1 MSGPCPIVIVAHGD
15 LGEALVRA
23 AEMIVGPQADLFAV
37 SLWPEE
43 SPAALEEKLL
53 ATLRQVGQRPALVLV
68 DLLGGTPF
76 NVVARHLPERDIV
89 CVTGVNLPMLLD
101 LLTARD
107 GESSPADL
115 AARAVQS
122 SRDSVQR
129 FLAVSDTA
137 TGAGLGA
144 PAR

>member
-1 MSGPCPIVIVAHGD
+1 MMSGPCPIVIVAHGD

-23 AEMIVGPQADLFAV
+23 AEMIVGPQANLFAV

-53 ATLRQVGQRPALVLV
+53 ATLRQAGQHPALVLV

-76 NVVARHLPERDIV
+76 NVVARHLPEGDIA

-101 LLTARD
+101 LLAARD
-107 GESSPADL
+107 EESSPADL

-122 SRDSVQR
+122 SRDGVQR
-129 FLAVSDTA
+129 F
-137 TGAGLGA
+137 
-144 PAR
+144 

>member
-1 MSGPCPIVIVAHGD
+1 MSGHCPIVIVAHGD

-23 AEMIVGPQADLFAV
+23 AEMIMGPQADLFAV

-53 ATLRQVGQRPALVLV
+53 ATLRQAGPRPALVLV

-76 NVVARHLPERDIV
+76 NVAARHLPEGHIA

-107 GESSPADL
+107 KESLPADL

-122 SRDSVQR
+122 GRDGVQR
-129 FLAVSDTA
+129 F
-137 TGAGLGA
+137 
-144 PAR
+144 

>member
-1 MSGPCPIVIVAHGD
+1 MSGHCPVVIVAHGD

-23 AEMIVGPQADLFAV
+23 AEMIMGHQDDLFAV
-37 SLWPEE
+37 SLWPED

-53 ATLRQVGQRPALVLV
+53 ATLRQAGQRPALALV

-76 NVVARHLPERDIV
+76 NVVARHLPGGDIA

-107 GESSPADL
+107 EGSSPADL
-115 AARAVQS
+115 AARALQS
-122 SRDSVQR
+122 GRDGVQR
-129 FLAVSDTA
+129 FQCFNGVCLRADSSR
-137 TGAGLGA
+137 
-144 PAR
+144 PP

>member
-1 MSGPCPIVIVAHGD
+1 MDADTRCPIVVVAHGD

-23 AEMIVGPQADLFAV
+23 AEMIMGPQPDLIAL

-43 SPAALEEKLL
+43 SPTALQEKLTAALQQ
-53 ATLRQVGQRPALVLV
+53 AGDRSALVLV

-76 NVVARHLPERDIV
+76 NVVARCLPEGNIA

-101 LLTARD
+101 LLTVRD
-107 GESSPADL
+107 EGLSPAEL

-122 SRDSVQR
+122 GRDSMRSVITICRGEDQI
-129 FLAVSDTA
+129 TE
-137 TGAGLGA
+137 G
-144 PAR
+144 